1 MAEAERYIGLM
12 SGTSIDAVDAVL
24 LTFAGDQPRVSHW
37 HTEPIPEPLRAAI
50 TALCLPG
57 ADTLDLLGETDHA
70 LGELFARA
78 ALALIDGAGLEPG
91 DISAIGSH
99 GQTVRHRPGG
109 AHPFT
114 LQIAD
119 PNLIAARTGLPTVA
133 DFRRMDMALGGQG
146 APLVPA
152 FHRAIFHHP
161 ARQRLVV
168 NIGGIANLTWI
179 PACGPVL
186 GFDTGPGNGL
196 MDQWIQRARGEPFDR
211 DGARAASGEVHR
223 PLLARLLA
231 HPFLARRAPKSTGR
245 EEFNLA
251 WLDGVI
257 ASLPT
262 APPSDDVMA
271 TLAAFTATTLAESL
285 ALLPNGQRPDE
296 IYLCGGGAANK
307 HLVKLIGQTFHPIPV
322 NTTSAVGIGPGQVEG
337 AAFAWLARQT
347 LGRRPGSLA
356 SVTGASRD
364 AVLGAL
370 YLP

>member
-1 MAEAERYIGLM
+1 MADAERYIGLM

-24 LTFAGDQPRVSHW
+24 LTFAGDQPKVSHW
-37 HTEPIPEPLRAAI
+37 HSEPIAEPLRAAI
-50 TALCLPG
+50 TTLCLPG
-57 ADTLDLLGETDHA
+57 ADGLDLLGETDHA

-78 ALALIDGAGLEPG
+78 ALALIAKAGLRAA
-91 DISAIGSH
+91 DITAIGSH
-99 GQTVRHRPGG
+99 GQTVRHRPDG
-109 AHPFT
+109 ARPFT

-119 PNLIAARTGLPTVA
+119 PNRIAARTGLPTVA

-152 FHRAIFHHP
+152 FHRAVFHHP
-161 ARQRLVV
+161 GRQRLVI

-179 PACGPVL
+179 PGEGPVL

-211 DGARAASGEVHR
+211 DGAWAASGQVHQ

-231 HPFLARRAPKSTGR
+231 HPFLTRPAPKSTGR
-245 EEFNLA
+245 EAFNLP
-251 WLDGVI
+251 WLDGLI
-257 ASLPT
+257 ATLAT
-262 APPSDDVMA
+262 PPSADEVMA
-271 TLAAFTATTLAESL
+271 TLAAFTATSL
-285 ALLPNGQRPDE
+285 RQAFALLPGQPDE
-296 IYLCGGGAANK
+296 IFLCGGGAANR
-307 HLVKLIGQTFHPIPV
+307 HLVGLLGEACNPLPV
-322 NTTSAVGIGPGQVEG
+322 ATTGAMGIAPAQVEG

-347 LGRRPGSLA
+347 LRRQSGSLA